1 MLPNL
6 DDIAPKLAGMTVF
19 SKLDAAQGFF
29 QLPLSSES
37 SELTTFITP
46 FGRYK
51 YQRVPMG
58 TSLGPEIFQKKI
70 TELLQGLENVDAIMD
85 DIIVYGRDMADHDAK
100 LNNVLHRVNE
110 AGLKLNKDKCLFRQS
125 QLEYFGHKI
134 NASGISPNPAK
145 VEAVRNLDP
154 PKDKK
159 ELQRAVGLINYL
171 GKYVENLS
179 TIISPMGDLLKDDT
193 AFYWGPDQNNAFER
207 VKILLTEAPTLAF
220 YKPNSPIIVSA
231 DSSRVGLGV
240 AIYMLEGNDMKP
252 IAFAS
257 RTLTET
263 EKKWAQIELETL
275 SFVFACEKFSRYLIG
290 LESFKLI
297 TDHKPLIPLINK
309 TDIDKAP
316 IRCQRLLLR
325 LRRFNCKAEYSK
337 GTSKDMIV
345 NDCLSRAPLKHI
357 DCKIENKVKIYVE
370 SVSANLPIS
379 DTRLKMIYEATQH
392 DPEIQQIISLTKNG
406 WPETG
411 KNLSDQINSYFSARN
426 EFSVVDGLLMYR
438 NRLVIPVNQRTEVL
452 EKFHASHQ
460 GLTKSKEFAAQC
472 VWWPCINKELTEKV
486 QNCQFYQESK
496 PTQRREPLKPSEIP
510 AGPWVKVAADLCQL
524 NNKTYL
530 VVFDTY
536 SKYIEIGY
544 LSTLTSE
551 RVVDKMKN
559 MFVHWGDPEEITCDG
574 GPQFAARC
582 FRDFANEH
590 NIKVTYS
597 SAYFPQANGAAEA
610 GVKIAK
616 NILKQKDP
624 YSALR
629 AYLCTPTVA
638 TGYTPSELMIG
649 RQI

>member
-1 MLPNL
+1 
-6 DDIAPKLAGMTVF
+6 MT
-19 SKLDAAQGFF
+19 
-29 QLPLSSES
+29 
-37 SELTTFITP
+37 
-46 FGRYK
+46 
-51 YQRVPMG
+51 
-58 TSLGPEIFQKKI
+58 GPCIR
-70 TELLQGLENVDAIMD
+70 AI
-85 DIIVYGRDMADHDAK
+85 
-100 LNNVLHRVNE
+100 
-110 AGLKLNKDKCLFRQS
+110 
-125 QLEYFGHKI
+125 
-134 NASGISPNPAK
+134 
-145 VEAVRNLDP
+145 
-154 PKDKK
+154 
-159 ELQRAVGLINYL
+159 
-171 GKYVENLS
+171 
-179 TIISPMGDLLKDDT
+179 
-193 AFYWGPDQNNAFER
+193 
-207 VKILLTEAPTLAF
+207 
-220 YKPNSPIIVSA
+220 
-231 DSSRVGLGV
+231 
-240 AIYMLEGNDMKP
+240 
-252 IAFAS
+252 
-257 RTLTET
+257 
-263 EKKWAQIELETL
+263 WA
-275 SFVFACEKFSRYLIG
+275 
-290 LESFKLI
+290 
-297 TDHKPLIPLINK
+297 
-309 TDIDKAP
+309 
-316 IRCQRLLLR
+316 
-325 LRRFNCKAEYSK
+325 
-337 GTSKDMIV
+337 
-345 NDCLSRAPLKHI
+345 
-357 DCKIENKVKIYVE
+357 
-370 SVSANLPIS
+370 IS

-452 EKFHASHQ
+452 EKLHASHQ

-486 QNCQFYQESK
+486 QNCQFCQESR

-536 SKYIEIGY
+536 SKYTEIGY

-551 RVVDKMKN
+551 RVVDKIKN
-559 MFVHWGDPEEITCDG
+559 MFVHWGDPEEIACDG

-649 RQI
+649 RQIRIHVPCPSNKLRPKWPRHDMVRAQHEKTKENQAFFFNRRHAAQSLPVLTAGDKVRIKLDSEKRWEKQGTVLNGDPENRTYTVKTKDGIYRRNRVHLQKIPEQTDQEIAQPNQETLQQNRCTQMSERPDTTRSGRKVKPPRRYEDWY